1 MNRTL
6 LISGSGIAGDD
17 QRQEVQVP
25 LHGKIIV
32 DNQGKLQ
39 GVSQQECFTPFNLLP
54 AASAAATA
62 DAFFLV
68 SGTGTEVIARASFG
82 GVNLK
87 SQASTPADGD
97 NVLLFPAASGTGGY
111 SVMRAQTQPRF
122 ETRVAINTITAMF
135 ASFGFNEN
143 VTDADPTGTA
153 GDGAMFVFDP
163 TGEFTST
170 LTSDQRANWAI
181 AQKVNGTDTFTATSV
196 PVVAGVDYE
205 LVITIGEDLK
215 PKFYING
222 VLVATGTAL
231 TSGDTVGA
239 FVGLELTATPGGQ
252 KDVDVRYIR
261 VNRLIGG

>member
-6 LISGSGIAGDD
+6 LISGAGITGDD

-54 AASAAATA
+54 AAAAAATA
-62 DAFFLV
+62 DPFFLV
-68 SGTGTEVIARASFG
+68 SGTGTEVIARASYG

-87 SQASTPADGD
+87 SQSTSPADGD

-111 SVMRAQTQPRF
+111 SPMRAGTQPRF
-122 ETRVAINTITAMF
+122 ETRVSINKITAMF

-170 LTSDQRANWAI
+170 LTSGQRANWAI
-181 AQKVNGTDTFTATSV
+181 AQKVDGTDVFTATSV
-196 PVVAGVDYE
+196 PVVAGIDYE
-205 LVITIGEDLK
+205 LVIAIGEDLK

-231 TSGDTVGA
+231 TSGDTVGGM
-239 FVGLELTATPGGQ
+239 VGLELTATPGEQ
-252 KDVDVRYIR
+252 KDVDVRYLR
-261 VNRLIGG
+261 VTRLIGA